1 MITLF
6 SKIKRLYSDIKLLY
20 QEEGKY
26 FRCGEPTI
34 ADKIK
39 FLIDVW
45 VFIFQFATIVF
56 IVGIPAWIMIAIW
69 QLWLR

>member
-1 MITLF
+1 MSIF
-6 SKIKRLYSDIKLLY
+6 SKIKGLYREVKLLY
-20 QEEGKY
+20 QDEGKY

-39 FLIDVW
+39 FFIDIW
-45 VFIFQFATIVF
+45 AFIFQLAAIVF
-56 IVGIPAWIMIAIW
+56 IVGLPVWIMIAIW